1 MIINAEISVISP
13 VLISSGEKIDFKYL
27 FKKNGKYYVVEF
39 DRTAALILSST
50 KARQYTDRILDKIR
64 RRERVWQDLW
74 EDLDRDGLIFYYGN
88 WIEDVSIDLGRE
100 TENIIMYTGTT
111 IRNGNNIDLVPYIP
125 GSTVKGSLRNAIFY
139 KFIKG
144 HNTGMNSMEY
154 ERNFKNFFKVSE
166 RNGVGTDIMK
176 YIMVSDFFP
185 DGPDVKLG
193 VGRIV
198 RRKIRTGF
206 ENGKFQPAI
215 YIRSGKFK
223 GSIGINDELFTL
235 PSESMHR
242 MREKLSS
249 MLGEDVIQ
257 MQSTGTERKQI
268 DNRLVNCLVKLLE
281 NFTRDVD
288 DWFFKSI
295 PNTPGIKEK
304 PNFYIGFGKGI
315 NRNSPAVAL
324 PIHTSEE
331 VFRFRRGKYPP
342 STMSYV
348 RVSASEYLPLGM
360 AKLIQI

>member
-1 MIINAEISVISP
+1 MINAEISVISP
-13 VLISSGEKIDFKYL
+13 VLVSSGEKIDFKYL
-27 FKKNGKYYVVEF
+27 FKKNGKYHVVEF

-50 KARQYTDRILDKIR
+50 KAQQYTKRILDKIKR
-64 RRERVWQDLW
+64 RDRVWQDLW
-74 EDLDRDGLIFYYGN
+74 DDLDRDGLIFYYGN
-88 WIEDVSIDLGRE
+88 GIEEISLDLGKE

-111 IRNGNNIDLVPYIP
+111 MQNGNNIDLVPYIP

-139 KFIKG
+139 KFIKR
-144 HNTGMNSMEY
+144 HNANMNPKEY
-154 ERNFKNFFKVSE
+154 ESNFKEFFKVKE
-166 RNGVGTDIMK
+166 GTGNTTDIMK

-185 DGPDVKLG
+185 EGSDVKLG

-198 RRKIRTGF
+198 RRKIVNGS

-223 GSIGINDELFTL
+223 GSISLNNELFTL
-235 PSESMHR
+235 PQESMYR

-257 MQSTGTERKQI
+257 TQSAQTGRKQI
-268 DNRLVNCLVKLLE
+268 DNRLMNCLVKLLE

-295 PNTPGIKEK
+295 PDTPGIKEK

-324 PIHTSEE
+324 PIRTSEE
-331 VFRFRRGKYPP
+331 IFRFLRGRYPP

-348 RVSASEYLPLGM
+348 KASASEYLPLGM